1 LNSLFLLHQLP
12 LCWEE
17 NFDLHKM
24 LHHLHHQMKEE
35 SPYHYH
41 QDYPVK
47 DLLEVDYLHLCVQ
60 DLFFDRIH
68 HPLILRDDLLRYL
81 LEEMFQVHHFHH
93 LHQRLM

>member
-1 LNSLFLLHQLP
+1 LNSLFLLHRLH
-12 LCWEE
+12 LSLEE
-17 NFDLHKM
+17 NFDLYKM

-41 QDYPVK
+41 QDYPVE
-47 DLLEVDYLHLCVQ
+47 DLLEEYYLHLCVQ

-68 HPLILRDDLLRYL
+68 HLLNHRDDLLHYL

-93 LHQRLM
+93 HHQRLM